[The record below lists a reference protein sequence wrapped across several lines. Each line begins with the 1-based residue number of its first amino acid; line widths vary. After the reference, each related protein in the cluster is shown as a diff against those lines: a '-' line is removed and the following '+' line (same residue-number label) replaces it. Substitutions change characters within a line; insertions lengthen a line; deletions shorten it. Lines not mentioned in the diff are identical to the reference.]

1 LSIPSDFGFLVSGL
15 PLTHPPPN
23 SDTSDEGINCVIL
36 LPDVACSSEFAMS
49 DKAAEKKPAEAA
61 PAKDAH
67 GKEAAKEG
75 AEGKKKGGLM
85 AKTPVILGGVMLIE
99 AVVLIGGFK
108 FISGGPKTATA
119 VEIQTETAGKEGEA
133 KGGPTDQKAPV
144 ELQLVDFRAPNKQ
157 SGRTFLY
164 DVNIVVTTKLVTQ
177 DKVKDLISSHDA
189 LIKDR
194 VRTIIAEMDPDKLG
208 GGSEPGLETLRRQV
222 KYQLDQ
228 ILGDDKLIDEVLVP
242 RCIAFRTDY

>member
-1 LSIPSDFGFLVSGL
+1 
-15 PLTHPPPN
+15 
-23 SDTSDEGINCVIL
+23 
-36 LPDVACSSEFAMS
+36 MS

-67 GKEAAKEG
+67 GKDAGKEG
-75 AEGKKKGGLM
+75 EGKKKGGGFL
-85 AKTPVILGGVMLIE
+85 AKTPVILGGVMLVE

-108 FISGGPKTATA
+108 FISGGPKTAAA
-119 VEIQTETAGKEGEA
+119 VELQTETSAKEGDA
-133 KGGPTDQKAPV
+133 KGGTPDQKAPV
-144 ELQLVDFRAPNKQ
+144 EIPLVDFRAPNKL

-164 DVNIVVTTKLVTQ
+164 DVNIVVTTKMVTA
-177 DKVKDLISSHDA
+177 DKVKDLISSRDA

-194 VRTIIAEMDPDKLG
+194 IRTIIAEMDPEKLG

>member
-1 LSIPSDFGFLVSGL
+1 
-15 PLTHPPPN
+15 
-23 SDTSDEGINCVIL
+23 
-36 LPDVACSSEFAMS
+36 MS

-61 PAKDAH
+61 PAKDGH
-67 GKEAAKEG
+67 GKEGGKEG
-75 AEGKKKGGLM
+75 DEGKKKGGLM
-85 AKTPVILGGVMLIE
+85 TKTPVILGGVMLIE

-119 VEIQTETAGKEGEA
+119 VEIQNETPAKEGDA
-133 KGGPTDQKAPV
+133 KSGPTDQKASV

-164 DVNIVVTTKLVTQ
+164 DVNIVVTTKMVTQ
-177 DKVKDLISSHDA
+177 DKVKELISSHDA

-228 ILGDDKLIDEVLVP
+228 ILGDDKLIDDVLVP

>member
-1 LSIPSDFGFLVSGL
+1 M
-15 PLTHPPPN
+15 
-23 SDTSDEGINCVIL
+23 
-36 LPDVACSSEFAMS
+36 SE
-49 DKAAEKKPAEAA
+49 KAAEKKSAEA

-67 GKEAAKEG
+67 GKDAG
-75 AEGKKKGGLM
+75 DGKKKGGGMLG
-85 AKTPVILGGVMLIE
+85 KTPVILGGVMLIE

-108 FISGGPKTATA
+108 FIGGTPRSAAA
-119 VEIQTETAGKEGEA
+119 VEIAAEATTKDADGKTVT
-133 KGGPTDQKAPV
+133 TDNKAPV
-144 ELQLVDFRAPNKQ
+144 ELPLIDFRAPNRQ
-157 SGRTFLY
+157 NGRTFIY
-164 DVNIVVTTKLVTQ
+164 DVAMFVTTSEATQ
-177 DKVKDLISSHDA
+177 DKVKDLISSRDA

-194 VRTIIAEMDPDKLG
+194 IRTIIAEMDPDKLG